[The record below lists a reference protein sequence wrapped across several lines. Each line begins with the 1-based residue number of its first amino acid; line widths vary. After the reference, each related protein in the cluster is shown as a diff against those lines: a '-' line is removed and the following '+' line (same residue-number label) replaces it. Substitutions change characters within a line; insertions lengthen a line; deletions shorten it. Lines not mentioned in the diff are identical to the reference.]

1 MADRA
6 RVYEVGLENALSE
19 DLARQEKQQ
28 SKRLERRRFWN
39 FKRLSN
45 ITIAV
50 CVFISVFREGGS
62 PAGAGP
68 GEATGGSGYSDP
80 EGGGLQA
87 TTQDGIGS
95 QQDTHQASLAEE
107 ASSITTVQED
117 DDPAYRAVVCADNE
131 FCFAHKCLKR
141 DNHVF
146 SIGARMLWCYNEVN
160 RRGVHSKWPPTAL
173 VNSDLY
179 KY

>member
-39 FKRLSN
+39 LKRLSN

-68 GEATGGSGYSDP
+68 GEAKFRFS
-80 EGGGLQA
+80 
-87 TTQDGIGS
+87 
-95 QQDTHQASLAEE
+95 
-107 ASSITTVQED
+107 
-117 DDPAYRAVVCADNE
+117 
-131 FCFAHKCLKR
+131 CL
-141 DNHVF
+141 V
-146 SIGARMLWCYNEVN
+146 
-160 RRGVHSKWPPTAL
+160 
-173 VNSDLY
+173 
-179 KY
+179 

>member
-39 FKRLSN
+39 LKRLSN

-68 GEATGGSGYSDP
+68 GEATGGSDYSDP
-80 EGGGLQA
+80 EGGGLQV

-95 QQDTHQASLAEE
+95 QQDTQASLAEE

-131 FCFAHKCLKR
+131 FCFAEKCLKR
-141 DNHVF
+141 DNPVF
-146 SIGARMLWCYNEVN
+146 SIGARMTCYK
-160 RRGVHSKWPPTAL
+160 RGEPPRNT
-173 VNSDLY
+173 
-179 KY
+179 